1 MMKNTVL
8 SKLKPGESGTVT
20 NVNALG
26 VLAQRLID
34 MGVYPGVMV
43 NVIRN
48 APLKDPVEIEA
59 EGTFI
64 SLRRVEARFVE
75 VIT

>member
-1 MMKNTVL
+1 MVNNTVL
-8 SKLKPGESGTVT
+8 SNLKPGESGTVT

-34 MGVYPGVMV
+34 MGIYPGVLV

-48 APLKDPVEIEA
+48 APLKDPMEIEA

-64 SLRRVEARFVE
+64 SLRRMEARFVE
-75 VIT
+75 VLI